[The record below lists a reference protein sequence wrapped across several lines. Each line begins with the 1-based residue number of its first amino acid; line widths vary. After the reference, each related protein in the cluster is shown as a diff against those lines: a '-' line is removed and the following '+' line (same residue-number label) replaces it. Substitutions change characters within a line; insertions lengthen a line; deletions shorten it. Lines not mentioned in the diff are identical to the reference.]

1 MCLCLSVSLPPL
13 ASNTPK
19 TMSPWQIVKRGKK
32 DKSGRGEVSV
42 SKRENKRENA
52 EDSKKREKGERKT
65 VTGTFFVYEKRDNNR
80 ERVRIIIE
88 IRIIE
93 RVSIIIE
100 REA

>member
-1 MCLCLSVSLPPL
+1 M
-13 ASNTPK
+13 
-19 TMSPWQIVKRGKK
+19 
-32 DKSGRGEVSV
+32 
-42 SKRENKRENA
+42 
-52 EDSKKREKGERKT
+52 T

>member
-1 MCLCLSVSLPPL
+1 MGG
-13 ASNTPK
+13 
-19 TMSPWQIVKRGKK
+19 GKL
-32 DKSGRGEVSV
+32 SV
-42 SKRENKRENA
+42 SKRENKREKA
-52 EDSKKREKGERKT
+52 EDRGKKEKGESMT